1 MTAMNIT
8 TATNFAKVVALSS
21 LLVVAGATQ
30 SRAGEGDVLGL
41 LIGGAVLGT
50 LLGSSFSGGLYDTT
64 PDYRAERR
72 HRHHRRHHQP
82 DYRAERRHRY
92 HRRHHHSRHAAYRS
106 YDAPNYASY
115 DAPAYAPSYASTY
128 APAYLPTTAPSPL
141 PLQQTVAYDR
151 YPNDY
156 CRDYQ
161 SVVTIN
167 GLPQRSHG
175 IACYRPDGSWRI
187 IQ

>member
-41 LIGGAVLGT
+41 LIGSAVLGT
-50 LLGSSFSGGLYDTT
+50 LLSFSGGLYDTT

-72 HRHHRRHHQP
+72 HRHHRHHW
-82 DYRAERRHRY
+82 
-92 HRRHHHSRHAAYRS
+92 RHHHSRHAAPAYRS
-106 YDAPNYASY
+106 YAAPTYASY
-115 DAPAYAPSYASTY
+115 YASAY
-128 APAYLPTTAPSPL
+128 APAYLPSPAPI
-141 PLQQTVAYDR
+141 QQTVAYNQ

-156 CRDYQ
+156 CREYE

-167 GLPQRSHG
+167 GVPQRSHG
-175 IACYRPDGSWRI
+175 IACYRPDGSWLI
-187 IQ
+187 NQ

>member
-64 PDYRAERR
+64 PYYRAERR
-72 HRHHRRHHQP
+72 HRHHRRHH
-82 DYRAERRHRY
+82 
-92 HRRHHHSRHAAYRS
+92 HSRHAAPAYRS
-106 YDAPNYASY
+106 YDAPTYVSY
-115 DAPAYAPSYASTY
+115 DAPAYAP
-128 APAYLPTTAPSPL
+128 AYLPNPAPI
-141 PLQQTVAYDR
+141 QQTVAYNQ

-156 CRDYQ
+156 CREYG

-167 GLPQRSHG
+167 GVSQRGHG

-187 IQ
+187 NQ

>member
-1 MTAMNIT
+1 MTAMNITT

-64 PDYRAERR
+64 PYYRAERR
-72 HRHHRRHHQP
+72 HRHHRRHH
-82 DYRAERRHRY
+82 
-92 HRRHHHSRHAAYRS
+92 HSRHAAPAYRS
-106 YDAPNYASY
+106 YDAPTYVSY
-115 DAPAYAPSYASTY
+115 DAPAYAP
-128 APAYLPTTAPSPL
+128 AYLPSPAPV
-141 PLQQTVAYDR
+141 QQTVAYDQ

-156 CRDYQ
+156 CREYE
-161 SVVTIN
+161 SLVTIN
-167 GLPQRSHG
+167 GVSQRSHG